1 MNVLEYYTYSK
12 NGNYVTRM
20 FWITNDDVMFLK
32 IDYYETNLLECSSP
46 QGAVSFEEG
55 AKMWL
60 AWYLPCLVGPSEN
73 ELLQLPTGS

>member
-12 NGNYVTRM
+12 NGNYVTSM

-46 QGAVSFEEG
+46 QTVLKPLIKYNTF
-55 AKMWL
+55 
-60 AWYLPCLVGPSEN
+60 
-73 ELLQLPTGS
+73 